1 MWGCLL
7 YHNGHQLT
15 IRVFIKKEQTMQ
27 RVMVMVVMSL
37 VLVGCGGSGGLM
49 GRMFPSPTPIPRYS
63 MAYRLCDQKYNFDLS
78 IMRASDE
85 NGHRGYRI
93 RVTDNTS
100 DSTIQMAACILQQ
113 MQVPQY
119 VTEKIAS
126 TREEGV
132 KYNEKVNDLDISWVR
147 DNNGLSD
154 EIIITVI
161 DLRD

>member
-1 MWGCLL
+1 
-7 YHNGHQLT
+7 
-15 IRVFIKKEQTMQ
+15 MQ

-49 GRMFPSPTPIPRYS
+49 GQMFPSPTPISRYI
-63 MAYRLCDQKYNFDLS
+63 MATDLCLENTFDLS

-93 RVTDNTS
+93 TVRNNTG
-100 DSTIQMAACILQQ
+100 DSTIQIASCILRQ

-119 VTEKIAS
+119 VTEKITN

-147 DNNGLSD
+147 DNKNTLSD
-154 EIIITVI
+154 EIIITII